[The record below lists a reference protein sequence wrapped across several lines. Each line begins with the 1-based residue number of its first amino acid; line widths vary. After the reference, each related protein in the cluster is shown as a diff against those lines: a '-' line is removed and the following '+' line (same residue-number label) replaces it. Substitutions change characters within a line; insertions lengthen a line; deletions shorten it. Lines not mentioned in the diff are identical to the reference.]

1 MAKLEPYKVDL
12 VDKDTYN
19 ETIEQNLK
27 PYLIN

>member
-12 VDKDTYN
+12 VDEDAYN
-19 ETIEQNLK
+19 KTIEQNPK